1 MGDAHFRAIV
11 FMSFTDT
18 VSMKTQKYI
27 HLFAALIISNQLG
40 CSTHQEIKPF
50 ETPSPQEIALENSDR
65 SQENIELP
73 DSDDGFVE
81 DAELPLEEPTATA
94 ANNETLATVAKA
106 EPVEVKKSA
115 PVEKKKVATTKAE
128 KTRAPASVTKNG
140 YFVFANACD
149 MKSSPTSGS
158 KSVGNV
164 AKGKKLW
171 LDSHN
176 SEWFKAY
183 KKSGTAYIAADCVK

>member
-1 MGDAHFRAIV
+1 
-11 FMSFTDT
+11 

-27 HLFAALIISNQLG
+27 LLLSSMMFSTQLG
-40 CSTHQEIKPF
+40 CSTHPEIKPF
-50 ETPSPQEIALENSDR
+50 EAPTPQEIALENSEN
-65 SQENIELP
+65 SQESIELP

-81 DAELPLEEPTATA
+81 DAELPAEEPEQIAKVEPV
-94 ANNETLATVAKA
+94 ETKKA
-106 EPVEVKKSA
+106 EPAKVQAAKVKPA
-115 PVEKKKVATTKAE
+115 KAQKE
-128 KTRAPASVTKNG
+128 RVPASAAKNG
-140 YFVFANACD
+140 YFVFASACD
-149 MKSSPTSGS
+149 MKSSPSAGG

-176 SEWFKAY
+176 AQWFKAY